1 MRVRPAKF
9 IRGEI
14 TLPGDKSISH
24 RAAIFA
30 AMANG
35 ETRIENFATSADCAA
50 TLECLRQLG
59 VGIRQEGSNVWV
71 RGVGKSGFNPP
82 EKPLDC
88 GNSGTTMRLLAGVL
102 AGQSFDSALTGDDSL
117 RNRP

>member
-24 RAAIFA
+24 RAAIISS
-30 AMANG
+30 MAEG

-59 VGIRQEGSNVWV
+59 VGVRQEGRTVWV
-71 RGVGKSGFNPP
+71 TGVGKRGFR
-82 EKPLDC
+82 KPSQALDC

-102 AGQSFDSALTGDDSL
+102 AGQ
-117 RNRP
+117 

>member
-24 RAAIFA
+24 RAAILA

-59 VGIRQEGSNVWV
+59 VDIRREGSTVWV
-71 RGVGKSGFNPP
+71 HGVGKSGFRASDN
-82 EKPLDC
+82 PLDC

-102 AGQSFDSALTGDDSL
+102 VGQDFD
-117 RNRP
+117 